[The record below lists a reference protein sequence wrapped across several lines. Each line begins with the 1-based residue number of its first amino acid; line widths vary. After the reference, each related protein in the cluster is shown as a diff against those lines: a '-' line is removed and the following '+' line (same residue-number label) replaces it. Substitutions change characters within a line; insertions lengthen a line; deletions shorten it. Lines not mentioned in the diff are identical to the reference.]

1 MTAIAV
7 QITSILPPD
16 TTVITWQQVPK
27 EEQERLSRAIRG
39 KSPEIIV
46 YPANTAALAS
56 LVRFANEN
64 RLSLLIL
71 PIKPKFSLAKL
82 EGIQLYCQR
91 IITKLRHVRSVKAAM
106 CFTKI
111 C

>member
-46 YPANTAALAS
+46 YPANTTALSS
-56 LVRFANEN
+56 LVRFTNEN
-64 RLSLLIL
+64 RLSLLAYSWGFDRPWL
-71 PIKPKFSLAKL
+71 GWLGSLYTL
-82 EGIQLYCQR
+82 CTL
-91 IITKLRHVRSVKAAM
+91 
-106 CFTKI
+106 
-111 C
+111 

>member
-1 MTAIAV
+1 MTAIAA
-7 QITSILPPD
+7 QITSILPRRHDGYCLP
-16 TTVITWQQVPK
+16 QVPK

-64 RLSLLIL
+64 RLSLLAVW
-71 PIKPKFSLAKL
+71 SR
-82 EGIQLYCQR
+82 Q
-91 IITKLRHVRSVKAAM
+91 
-106 CFTKI
+106 
-111 C
+111 